1 MLDFRPSTPSDLP
14 RVMDIWR
21 AAVDATHDFL
31 APSDR
36 AAIEAEV
43 LEFFP
48 QVSLL
53 LAVDN
58 SDAPLGFMFL
68 HDGHLEALFVDPD
81 HHGKGI
87 GKALILNVLAV
98 HGAAPPG
105 RKAAAKSAIAATNRI
120 CMRSPQPWAG
130 SRTPPGAT
138 LSRRTRVPIMTLST
152 AQLNRPAARFNGVR
166 VGQRPA
172 SLA

>member
-1 MLDFRPSTPSDLP
+1 
-14 RVMDIWR
+14 MDIWR

-36 AAIEAEV
+36 DAIEAEV

-53 LAVDN
+53 LAIDS

-87 GKALILNVLAV
+87 GKALIRNVL
-98 HGAAPPG
+98 GAHPNLTVDVNEQNP
-105 RKAAAKSAIAATNRI
+105 KAL
-120 CMRSPQPWAG
+120 G
-130 SRTPPGAT
+130 FYEHLG
-138 LSRRTRVPIMTLST
+138 
-152 AQLNRPAARFNGVR
+152 FER
-166 VGQRPA
+166 VGRSALDGQGRAYPLIHLRRGA
-172 SLA
+172 DS

>member
-87 GKALILNVLAV
+87 GKALIRNALTAHPNLTVDV
-98 HGAAPPG
+98 NEQNP
-105 RKAAAKSAIAATNRI
+105 KAL
-120 CMRSPQPWAG
+120 G
-130 SRTPPGAT
+130 FYEHLG
-138 LSRRTRVPIMTLST
+138 
-152 AQLNRPAARFNGVR
+152 FER
-166 VGQRPA
+166 VGRSALDGQGRA
-172 SLA
+172 YALIHLRRGADS